1 VEKWMERSLEN
12 ITLWAVWY
20 EDRFGTG
27 PDRDPASLVALF
39 VERDVAERYIDT
51 HEGPIDV
58 KSGKFDGLFMQEWEA
73 KALVEANLIDELNVR
88 KLLSLAPPARLLSHW
103 EKGWTE

>member
-1 VEKWMERSLEN
+1 MTEKSLEN
-12 ITLWAVWY
+12 ISLWAVWY

-58 KSGKFDGLFMQEWEA
+58 KSGKFDGLFVQEWPA
-73 KALVEANLIDELNVR
+73 NKLVEASLVDELNVR
-88 KLLSLAPPARLLSHW
+88 RLLGQEPPARLLSHW